1 MVKRRPLS
9 CCLAIHLAAVA
20 DGVDTHAPVRVVNL
34 VKDAVIA
41 DTDAPV
47 VLGTGDLA
55 APLRL
60 RVPGQ
65 LFDFGN
71 DSFEHF

>member
-1 MVKRRPLS
+1 MP
-9 CCLAIHLAAVA
+9 
-20 DGVDTHAPVRVVNL
+20 DTHHPDVFCTSINL
-34 VKDAVIA
+34 VNDAVIA
-41 DTDAPV
+41 DTGAPV